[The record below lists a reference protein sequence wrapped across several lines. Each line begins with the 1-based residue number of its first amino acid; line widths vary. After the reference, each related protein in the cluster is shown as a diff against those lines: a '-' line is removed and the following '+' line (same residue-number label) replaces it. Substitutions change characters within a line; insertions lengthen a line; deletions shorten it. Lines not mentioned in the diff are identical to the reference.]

1 MIRVEFIRQ
10 VRRRRTW
17 GMIAALVVVPIIVA
31 IANYVQDQTPGRRQ
45 ETNFFTLLT
54 GNGVNFALFNLLVMS
69 NFFLV
74 VIVAA
79 FAGESVSGEATWG
92 TLRYLLVRP
101 VGRVKLILSKLFIAA
116 VLALA
121 STFLMVVVAL
131 AVGTIFFG
139 WEDAILVSRFSFF
152 SVDHVS
158 AWDGVGRLALASAYF
173 TACLLFVVAL
183 GMFLSTL
190 TDSTAAAVVG
200 TIVIV
205 VTCGVL
211 LQVPSLEGI
220 RPIVPTKYW
229 AEWLNLFQPREP
241 LASEMAKGLL
251 STAIYT
257 TIFSVLAIVRFQHK
271 DILS

>member
-1 MIRVEFIRQ
+1 M
-10 VRRRRTW
+10 
-17 GMIAALVVVPIIVA
+17 
-31 IANYVQDQTPGRRQ
+31 
-45 ETNFFTLLT
+45 
-54 GNGVNFALFNLLVMS
+54 
-69 NFFLV
+69 
-74 VIVAA
+74 
-79 FAGESVSGEATWG
+79 SGEATWG

-101 VGRVKLILSKLFIAA
+101 VGRVKLILSKLLIAA

-121 STFLMVVVAL
+121 STVLVVVVAL
-131 AVGTIFFG
+131 LVGTLLFG
-139 WEDAILVSRFSFF
+139 WKDAILVSRYFPFL
-152 SVDHVS
+152 DTVS
-158 AWDGVGRLALASAYF
+158 AWDGVARLALASLYF
-173 TACLLFVVAL
+173 TACLMFVVAL

-229 AEWLNLFQPREP
+229 TEWLNLFQPGEP
-241 LASEMAKGLL
+241 VASEMAKGLL

-257 TIFSVLAIVRFQHK
+257 TIFSALAIVRFQRK

>member
-1 MIRVEFIRQ
+1 
-10 VRRRRTW
+10 
-17 GMIAALVVVPIIVA
+17 MIAALVAVPLIVGV
-31 IANYVQDQTPGRRQ
+31 ANYIQDQAPRHGRFDR
-45 ETNFFTLLT
+45 NLFTELT
-54 GNGVNFALFNLLVMS
+54 SNGVNFAIFNLLVMS
-69 NFFLV
+69 SFFLV
-74 VIVAA
+74 VVVAA

-101 VGRVKLILSKLFIAA
+101 VGRVKLILSKLLIAA

-121 STFLMVVVAL
+121 STGLVVIVAL
-131 AVGTIFFG
+131 LFGTVLFG
-139 WEDAILVSRFSFF
+139 WKDATLVSNNFPFLQT
-152 SVDHVS
+152 VS
-158 AWDGVGRLALASAYF
+158 AWNGVARLAVSSLYF
-173 TACLLFVVAL
+173 TACLMFVVAL

-229 AEWLNLFQPREP
+229 AEWQNLFQPGQP
-241 LASEMAKGLL
+241 VASEMIKGLI
-251 STAIYT
+251 STAVYT
-257 TIFSVLAIVRFQHK
+257 TIFSVLAVMRFQRK